1 VKIMES
7 MAMNPRTL
15 AALSAILL
23 AIAGT
28 AHAQRPQPPGQT
40 PSFTLVNRTT
50 SAIRELFATPAG
62 SANWGQN
69 RLDGRSGN
77 PSLIPPGGSYAVRH
91 RADNTCNFD
100 LRVVFADGKSEEHR
114 GVNVCATEQVTIGTA
129 AAAVD
134 TATGK
139 PADDPSFRL
148 FNRAAVPVTELY
160 ATPAGL
166 GNWGQNRL
174 GHQPL
179 PPDNTRL
186 LQLPRDGNC
195 IYDLR
200 MLFADKRSV
209 ERKRTNL
216 CRIAELPVP

>member
-7 MAMNPRTL
+7 MAMTPRTL

-28 AHAQRPQPPGQT
+28 AHAQRPPPPGQT
-40 PSFTLVNRTT
+40 TSFTLVNRTPT
-50 SAIRELFATPAG
+50 VIRELFATPAG
-62 SANWGQN
+62 GTNWGQN
-69 RLDGRSGN
+69 RLDGRNGN
-77 PSLIPPGGSYAVRH
+77 PGSIPPGGSYAVRR
-91 RADNTCNFD
+91 RADNICNFD
-100 LRVVFADGKSEEHR
+100 LRVVFADGKSEER
-114 GVNVCATEQVTIGTA
+114 KGVNVCATEEVTIGTA
-129 AAAVD
+129 AAGVD

-148 FNRAAVPVTELY
+148 FNRAAVPVTEVY

-174 GHQPL
+174 ANEKL
-179 PPDNTRL
+179 APDNTRL
-186 LQLPRDGNC
+186 FALPRDGNC

-200 MLFADKRSV
+200 VVFADKRSM